1 MTLRLEGGRLLCTAT
16 GVDRVGDIWVQG
28 GVLHLSEPEAVDQAV
43 QVIDCSGKVVTPALV
58 DLDARLCDPGY
69 TWRESLSTGG
79 QGALR
84 GGFTTVVANPETD
97 PVTDDPSFVRE
108 VIARA
113 AKESPIE
120 IRVAAAL
127 TKGLKGQELS
137 ELGLMAE
144 AGASLFSNADHL
156 VSDSLV
162 LRNALLYARPLGLPV
177 MLRAGDA
184 DLESVAV
191 MNEGAN
197 SALAGLRGLP
207 AAAEELG
214 IARLIALARYTGTH
228 VHVLGVSTKLALEQ
242 LRAGVASG
250 APISGSTTALHCL
263 LNDGE
268 ILASG
273 YDTDTRLM
281 PPLRSEEDRLALIA
295 GIADGTLLGASS
307 AHAPLTRVDKE
318 LEFAYASPGALG
330 LETSLSSL
338 LACMPL
344 EQALRALSSGPAK
357 LLGLTRALAQGAPAE
372 LLVLDPNASWTVD
385 PAKFASKSRNS
396 PLAGRQL
403 PGVLSAVIHQGE
415 SLPLA

>member
-1 MTLRLEGGRLLCTAT
+1 MTLQLKGGRLLCTAS
-16 GVDRVGDIWVQG
+16 GVDRIGDLWVHQG
-28 GVLHLSEPEAVDQAV
+28 RVRHSAPEGVQAE
-43 QVIDCSGKVVTPALV
+43 VIDCTGQVVTPALV

-69 TWRESLSTGG
+69 TWRESLSSGG
-79 QGALR
+79 EAALR

-113 AKESPIE
+113 GLESKVE

-127 TKGLKGQELS
+127 TRGLKGEKLS

-191 MNEGAN
+191 MNEGAS

-228 VHVLGVSTKLALEQ
+228 VHVLGVSTKLALAQ
-242 LRAGVASG
+242 LKAALASG
-250 APISGSTTALHCL
+250 VPISGSTTALHCL

-268 ILASG
+268 ILSSG

-281 PPLRSEEDRLALIA
+281 PPLRSEEDRLALLEA
-295 GIADGTLLGASS
+295 LAEGTLLGVSS

-318 LEFAYASPGALG
+318 LEFAYATPGAVG
-330 LETSLSSL
+330 LETALSSL
-338 LACMPL
+338 LSCVPL
-344 EQALRALSSGPAK
+344 KVALRALSAGPAE
-357 LLGLTRALAQGAPAE
+357 LLGLERSLRDGAPAE
-372 LLVLDPNASWTVD
+372 LLVLDPSATWTVD
-385 PAKFASKSRNS
+385 PSSFASKSANT
-396 PLAGRQL
+396 PLGGRQL
-403 PGVLSAVIHQGE
+403 TGVLSAVIHKGE
-415 SLPLA
+415 RLHPA

>member
-1 MTLRLEGGRLLCTAT
+1 MTLQLKGGRLLCTST
-16 GVDRVGDIWVQG
+16 GVDRMGDLWVHQG
-28 GVLHLSEPEAVDQAV
+28 RIRLSAPEGVQA
-43 QVIDCSGKVVTPALV
+43 QVIDCTGQVVTPALV

-79 QGALR
+79 EAALR
-84 GGFTTVVANPETD
+84 GGFTCVVANPETD

-113 AKESPIE
+113 GLESKVE
-120 IRVAAAL
+120 IKVAAAL
-127 TKGLKGQELS
+127 TKGLKGEMLS

-184 DLESVAV
+184 ELESVAV

-197 SALAGLRGLP
+197 SALAGLRGIP
-207 AAAEELG
+207 AAAEEFG

-228 VHVLGVSTKLALEQ
+228 VHVLGVSTKLALAQ
-242 LRAGVASG
+242 LKAGLASG

-263 LNDGE
+263 LNDAE
-268 ILASG
+268 VLASG

-281 PPLRSEEDRLALIA
+281 PPLRTEEDRLALLEA
-295 GIADGTLLGASS
+295 LADGTLLGVSS

-318 LEFAYASPGALG
+318 LEFAYATPGAIG
-330 LETSLSSL
+330 LETALSSL
-338 LACMPL
+338 LSCLPL
-344 EQALRALSSGPAK
+344 EHALRALSAGPAK
-357 LLGLTRALAQGAPAE
+357 LLGIERSLRDGAPAE
-372 LLVLDPNASWTVD
+372 LLVLDPQATWTVD
-385 PAKFASKSRNS
+385 PTLFASKSANT

-403 PGVLSAVIHQGE
+403 TGVLSAVIHKGE
-415 SLPLA
+415 RLHPA

>member
-1 MTLRLEGGRLLCTAT
+1 MTLQLKGGRLLCTAT
-16 GVDRVGDIWVQG
+16 GMDRVGDLWVHEG
-28 GVLHLSEPEAVDQAV
+28 RILHHAPAGAKA
-43 QVIDCSGKVVTPALV
+43 QVIDCRGQVVTPALV

-79 QGALR
+79 EAALR

-113 AKESPIE
+113 GLESKVE
-120 IRVAAAL
+120 ILVAAAL
-127 TKGLKGQELS
+127 TRGLKGEKLS

-191 MNEGAN
+191 MNEGSS

-242 LRAGVASG
+242 LRAGLASG

-268 ILASG
+268 VLASG

-281 PPLRSEEDRLALIA
+281 PPLRTEEDRLALIEA
-295 GIADGTLLGASS
+295 LADGTLLGVSS

-318 LEFAYASPGALG
+318 LEFAYATPGALG
-330 LETSLSSL
+330 LETALSTL
-338 LACMPL
+338 LSCVPL
-344 EQALRALSSGPAK
+344 KGALRALSAGPAK
-357 LLGLTRALAQGAPAE
+357 LLGLERSLVEGAPAE
-372 LLVLDPNASWTVD
+372 LLVLDPKAVWTVE
-385 PAKFASKSRNS
+385 PALFASKSANT

-403 PGVLSAVIHQGE
+403 TGVLSAVIHRGE
-415 SLPLA
+415 RLLPA

>member
-1 MTLRLEGGRLLCTAT
+1 MTLQLKGGRLLCMAT
-16 GVDRVGDIWVQG
+16 GVDHIGDIWVHQG
-28 GVLHLSEPEAVDQAV
+28 RIRHSPPEGVQA
-43 QVIDCSGKVVTPALV
+43 QVIDCAGQVVTPALV
-58 DLDARLCDPGY
+58 DLDARLCDPGF

-79 QGALR
+79 EAALR

-113 AKESPIE
+113 VLESRVE

-127 TKGLKGQELS
+127 TKGLRGEELS

-144 AGASLFSNADHL
+144 AGASLFSNADRL
-156 VSDSLV
+156 VTDSLV
-162 LRNALLYARPLGLPV
+162 LRNALLYARPFGLPV

-191 MNEGAN
+191 MNEGAS
-197 SALAGLRGLP
+197 SALAGLQGLP

-214 IARLIALARYTGTH
+214 IARLIALARYSGTH
-228 VHVLGVSTKLALEQ
+228 VHVLGVSTKLALAQ
-242 LRAGVASG
+242 LKSALASG
-250 APISGSTTALHCL
+250 VPISGSTTALHCL
-263 LNDGE
+263 LNDQE

-281 PPLRSEEDRLALIA
+281 PPLRSEEDRLALLE
-295 GIADGTLLGASS
+295 GLADGTLLGVSS

-318 LEFAYASPGALG
+318 LEFAYATPGALG
-330 LETSLSSL
+330 LETALSSL
-338 LACMPL
+338 LSCMPL
-344 EQALRALSSGPAK
+344 EHALRALSAGPAK
-357 LLGLTRALAQGAPAE
+357 LLGLERSLRDGAPAE
-372 LLVLDPNASWTVD
+372 LLVLDPQATWTVD
-385 PAKFASKSRNS
+385 PSTFASKSANT

-403 PGVLSAVIHQGE
+403 SGVLSAVIHQGQR
-415 SLPLA
+415 LHPA